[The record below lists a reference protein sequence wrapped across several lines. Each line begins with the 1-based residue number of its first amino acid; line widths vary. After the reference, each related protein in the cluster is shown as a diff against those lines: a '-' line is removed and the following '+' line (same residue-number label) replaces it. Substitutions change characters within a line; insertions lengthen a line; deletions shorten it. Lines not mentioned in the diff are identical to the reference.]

1 MIIYVNVCVRVCM
14 YVCMYVC
21 RFKHMASEA
30 TRASPRPDV
39 LGTLAFAPT
48 GAFPPPF
55 LSDAKIAWSFPGDKG
70 DPRGMVSAIQV
81 QDRAPV
87 QACVQLP
94 NRKVAKKITTE
105 FMVDMTYDFT

>member
-1 MIIYVNVCVRVCM
+1 MCVCV

-55 LSDAKIAWSFPGDKG
+55 LSDAKIAWTSLGTKE
-70 DPRGMVSAIQV
+70 IQGV
-81 QDRAPV
+81 WFLQYKYRIGPPFELAFR
-87 QACVQLP
+87 CRTEKWL
-94 NRKVAKKITTE
+94 NKITTE
-105 FMVDMTYDFT
+105 IMVDIC